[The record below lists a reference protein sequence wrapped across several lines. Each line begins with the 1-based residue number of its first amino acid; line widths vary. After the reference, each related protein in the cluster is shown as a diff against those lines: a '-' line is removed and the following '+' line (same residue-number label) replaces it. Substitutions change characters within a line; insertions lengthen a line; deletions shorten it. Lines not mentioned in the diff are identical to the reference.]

1 MIDYLPNLEIPVSKD
16 QARLLSPLV
25 LAFVGDAV
33 QTLYVR
39 TNLVLTTTLQT
50 NELHKLTSEKVKAV
64 SQAKQIDKL
73 LDIFTE
79 EELAIYKRGRNSS
92 PNTIAKNA
100 SIAEYKKAS
109 GLEAVI
115 GYLYLTGD
123 HERLN
128 NLLKISM
135 EEK

>member
-1 MIDYLPNLEIPVSKD
+1 MIDYLPNLELPVSKD
-16 QARLLSPLV
+16 KARLLSPLV

-33 QTLYVR
+33 QTLFVR
-39 TNLVLTTTLQT
+39 TDLVLNTTLQT

-73 LDIFTE
+73 LDVFTD

-100 SIAEYKKAS
+100 SVAEYKKAS

-115 GYLYLTGD
+115 GYLYLTGEHD
-123 HERLN
+123 RLN